1 MRIYD
6 YIEVN
11 LNNAEI
17 TPILEAVQ
25 GDTLRGVIIKVN
37 DYTFENET
45 ARAFVKKAD
54 GHSVYNNATI
64 NVAKQEITVNYTLQM
79 LAVAGKNELQIEIA
93 DGADRVST
101 FVITLIV
108 KKSLSDNSAI
118 ESTDEYNALTELTA
132 NAQTA
137 IDGANT
143 AAGVAT
149 EAANNANAAAAEAAT
164 NAQIASEQS
173 NLAHIAANNAQQQ
186 ADRANTAAGG
196 ANAAAENAE
205 AATTAANAAATNA
218 NNAVAGLA
226 TQKRI
231 FNLTN
236 FTLSQGVLA
245 GQATFAKKTG
255 NVVNFVIT
263 SVNNTNGYSDWE
275 AIVPIQTAF
284 NSLPLAW
291 RKGAPRRLF
300 IAGTLNGALPAYLYI
315 QVNQTNYNADVVYL
329 TGNNGGTYTGT
340 YEWGFNGTWIV
351 DD

>member
-64 NVAKQEITVNYTLQM
+64 NVSRQEITVNYTLQM
-79 LAVAGKNELQIEIA
+79 LAVIGKNELQIEIA

-118 ESTDEYNALTELTA
+118 ESTDEYNALTELIA

-137 IDGANT
+137 ISAANT
-143 AAGVAT
+143 AAGIAT
-149 EAANNANAAAAEAAT
+149 EAANNANTAATEAAT
-164 NAQIASEQS
+164 NAQIAGEQAS
-173 NLAHIAANNAQQQ
+173 LAHIAANNAQQQ
-186 ADRANTAAGG
+186 ADRAN
-196 ANAAAENAE
+196 AAADNAE
-205 AATTAANAAATNA
+205 AATTEANTAADNA

-226 TQKRI
+226 TQKR
-231 FNLTN
+231 T
-236 FTLSQGVLA
+236 FTSVA
-245 GQATFAKKTG
+245 GFSGITERSIHAKKSG
-255 NVVNFVIT
+255 NVVTLNINGLIT
-263 SVNNTNGYSDWE
+263 TSAIAQWDNVQGLVN
-275 AIVPIQTAF
+275 VF
-284 NSLPLAW
+284 NSLPLEW
-291 RKGAPRRLF
+291 RKGLPNKF
-300 IAGTLNGALPAYLYI
+300 ITAGTYGATNTVWLYLRIDTTFTATTCWLTNPNGIPANSEIY
-315 QVNQTNYNADVVYL
+315 VNAS
-329 TGNNGGTYTGT
+329 
-340 YEWGFNGTWIV
+340 WIV
-351 DD
+351 DN